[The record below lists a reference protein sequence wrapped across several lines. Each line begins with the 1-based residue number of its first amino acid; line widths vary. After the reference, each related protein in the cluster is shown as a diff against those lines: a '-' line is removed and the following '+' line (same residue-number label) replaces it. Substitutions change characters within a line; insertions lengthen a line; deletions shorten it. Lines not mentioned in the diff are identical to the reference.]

1 MRDTRRAGREWP
13 LCGFAEEGQG
23 RSVTATRRRRFT
35 GYAALDRR
43 GNLLWGTLATKA
55 EAAQAAHDRYN
66 PDPTGEGMGERIV
79 PVKIILEVE

>member
-1 MRDTRRAGREWP
+1 MTNPRK
-13 LCGFAEEGQG
+13 
-23 RSVTATRRRRFT
+23 FT
-35 GYAALDRR
+35 GFAALDRR

-79 PVKIILEVE
+79 PVKIILGAE